1 MGTVSKQY
9 RVRTRSAWT
18 AVYNLAIP
26 NAILNSVRGA
36 PRGGPGFRI
45 AALLLLVLAGCATNL
60 AATDWNTPEQQLARK
75 IVAAS
80 GNGTISVSFD
90 NRSSLGRRDAEI
102 IENGFRSAI
111 ESAGARIAKV
121 EQTTTSVKVSLS
133 ENLNSYVW
141 VAEVHRGD
149 GETAVVM
156 VSSPRT
162 EKAAGA
168 QDSVPFSIR
177 KSLLWA
183 QDDPILDVAVLEE
196 GSAPTRIAVLSPEK
210 VSLYRLMGGRWQ
222 EEQSA
227 AIAHTQPWP
236 RDLRG
241 RLIPAKDHLLD
252 VYLPGITCHSTAG
265 LPVIMSCQGTDD
277 PWPLTSTAFVTGGS
291 AALSSGNASEVPAI
305 RAFFAPTRNFFTG
318 ALSSAIGKFTSVPKF
333 YSAAPLAREKSLLW
347 LFNATDGFV
356 HVIDGASDQPERLAW
371 GSDLTSVRTACGAG
385 WQVLATSSDS
395 AAGDSVRAYEIP
407 DRDPVAVSAPVEF
420 PGAISALW
428 TEARGDTAVAVA
440 KNPVTGNYE
449 AYRLAVACNQ

>member
-26 NAILNSVRGA
+26 NAILNSVRNA
-36 PRGGPGFRI
+36 PRGGPSFRI
-45 AALLLLVLAGCATNL
+45 AALLLLALAGCATNVG
-60 AATDWNTPEQQLARK
+60 ATDWNTPEQQLARK
-75 IVAAS
+75 IVAAA
-80 GNGTISVSFD
+80 GNVAISISFD

-102 IENGFRSAI
+102 IENGLRNAL
-111 ESAGARIAKV
+111 ESAGARIAKAD
-121 EQTTTSVKVSLS
+121 QTTTSVKISLS

-149 GETAVVM
+149 IEATVMM
-156 VSSPRT
+156 VSVPRT
-162 EKAAGA
+162 ERAAGT
-168 QDSVPFSIR
+168 QDSVPLSIR

-196 GSAPTRIAVLSPEK
+196 GSAPTRLAVLSPEK
-210 VSLYRLMGGRWQ
+210 VSLYRLVGGRWQ

-241 RLIPAKDHLLD
+241 HLIPAKDHWFD
-252 VYLPGITCHSTAG
+252 VYLPGIGCRSTAG
-265 LPVIMSCQGTDD
+265 LPVILNCQGTDD
-277 PWPLTSTAFVTGGS
+277 PWPLTSTAFMAGS
-291 AALSSGNASEVPAI
+291 SPVPSSGSSSEVPAI

-318 ALSSAIGKFTSVPKF
+318 ALSSAIGKFTSVPNF

-347 LFNATDGFV
+347 LFDATDGFV
-356 HVIDGASDQPERLAW
+356 HLIDGASDQPARLPW

-385 WQVLATSSDS
+385 WQVLATSSD
-395 AAGDSVRAYEIP
+395 AAPGDSVRAYEIP
-407 DRDPVAVSAPVEF
+407 DRDPVAVSAPVDF